1 MSYEFYKILHVF
13 SALLLMT
20 SLGVLAA
27 ALSPADRLRR
37 LAGVAHGIA
46 LVLLLVAGFGL
57 AARLQMFGNLPLWV
71 YLKIGLWLLFGL
83 AVVPLRRK
91 PEWSLGIWVL
101 LPVMASIAAWLAI
114 SKPF

>member
-13 SALLLMT
+13 SALLLVT
-20 SLGVLAA
+20 ALGTLAA
-27 ALSPADRLRR
+27 AHSPNDRLRR

-57 AARLQMFGNLPLWV
+57 AARLQMFGNLPVWV

-91 PEWSLGIWVL
+91 PEWSPGIWAA
-101 LPVMASIAAWLAI
+101 LPVMAGIAVWLAV